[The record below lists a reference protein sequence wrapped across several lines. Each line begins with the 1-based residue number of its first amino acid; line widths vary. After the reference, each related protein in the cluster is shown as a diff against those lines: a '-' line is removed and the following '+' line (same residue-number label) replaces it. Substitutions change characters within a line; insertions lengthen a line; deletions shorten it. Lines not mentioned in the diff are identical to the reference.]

1 MNRLPRNR
9 YQLDIFMLYVKLT
22 LKHVSF
28 TFDVEYDL
36 KRKVLSKN

>member
-1 MNRLPRNR
+1 MNRLSRNR
-9 YQLDIFMLYVKLT
+9 YQLDIFMLYVT